1 MLASSPSA
9 IAPSIGTL
17 PRPEAARLPWQRLL
31 AILLSL
37 ALLVSLGIVLREEG
51 FSRLRGALPTSPIFW
66 LAFAAY
72 YLALPTSEWVIYRRL
87 WQIPGSA
94 FAALLRKLVSNE
106 MLLGY
111 SGELSFYLYA
121 RRKGFLAASP
131 FGAIKDVSIMS
142 AMAGNLATLAMVAL
156 AWPIWR
162 HWRPGALPSGSIES
176 FTLLLAACGLLL
188 VLRRRI
194 FSLPSIDLR
203 AIGAVHLSRV
213 SLTTLLLGVLWTAAL
228 PSVPVATW
236 IALAALHLVVTRLPL
251 VPNKDIVFAGAAM
264 WMVGAQT
271 SIGTLMTLIA
281 SMLVATH
288 LIVGLTILLG
298 DLLGASDAT

>member
-1 MLASSPSA
+1 LASSPSA
-9 IAPSIGTL
+9 ITPSIGTL
-17 PRPEAARLPWQRLL
+17 AAPEPARLPWQRLL

-37 ALLVSLGIVLREEG
+37 ALLVSLGMVLREEG
-51 FSRLRGALPTSPIFW
+51 VARLRGALPTAPIFW
-66 LAFAAY
+66 LAFGAY
-72 YLALPTSEWVIYRRL
+72 YLALPTSEWIIYRRL

-121 RRKGFLAASP
+121 RRKGFVAASP

-142 AMAGNLATLAMVAL
+142 AMAGNIATLAMVAM

-162 HWRPGALPSGSIES
+162 HWRPGALPSGSAES
-176 FTLLLAACGLLL
+176 FLLLVAACALLL

-194 FSLPSIDLR
+194 FSLAPTQLR
-203 AIGAVHLSRV
+203 FIGTVHLTRV
-213 SLTTLLLGVLWTAAL
+213 SLTTLLLGILWTAAL
-228 PSVPVATW
+228 PSVPVTTW

-264 WMVGAQT
+264 WMVGAET
-271 SIGTLMTLIA
+271 SIGTLMALIA
-281 SMLVATH
+281 SLLVATH
-288 LIVGLTILLG
+288 LVVGLSILLG
-298 DLLGASDAT
+298 DLIGASDAS